1 MCHETYFK
9 RKKKTIKY
17 QFIQLERLIQ
27 VKQQNV
33 LQYIKSDVC
42 LAYTLFFDFEKKVQ
56 VRVVEVEE
64 EEKLMNRF
72 HSMKV
77 QSTFTFCNTNIT
89 HTSPSSTPFVSSL
102 IIPDGA
108 KSQFPI
114 RNLFTTKVVDTFTY

>member
-56 VRVVEVEE
+56 VRVVEE

-114 RNLFTTKVVDTFTY
+114 RNLFTTKVDTFTY